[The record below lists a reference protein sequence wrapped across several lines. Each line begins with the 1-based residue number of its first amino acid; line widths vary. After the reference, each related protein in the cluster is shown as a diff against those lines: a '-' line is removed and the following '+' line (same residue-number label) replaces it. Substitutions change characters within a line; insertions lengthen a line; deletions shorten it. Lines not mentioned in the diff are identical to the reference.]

1 MKVTPDNLKFL
12 GADDVAA
19 FEELLREFVTDTGA
33 LCTMLVD
40 RTGRLLAHAGDTSGL
55 DGVAF
60 ASLASADFAASD
72 QLAELLGEA
81 EFTSLYHHGAE
92 RSMFLAEIGG
102 AAILAALFDTRTT
115 LGMVRITTRSLVP
128 RFAECFA
135 RLAESGPSGQVVQME
150 TGWANEAE
158 SEIDR
163 LFAEE

>member
-1 MKVTPDNLKFL
+1 VTVTSDTLSFL
-12 GADDVAA
+12 GADDVSA
-19 FEELLREFVTDTGA
+19 FEELLREFLTDTGA
-33 LCTMLVD
+33 LCALLVD
-40 RTGRLLAHAGDTSGL
+40 RTGRLLAEAGDTASL

-72 QLAELLGEA
+72 QLAELLGER

-115 LGMVRITTRSLVP
+115 LGMVRISTKSLIP

-135 RLAESGPSGQVVQME
+135 RLAERGPSGHVTHME

-163 LFAEE
+163 LFSED

>member
-1 MKVTPDNLKFL
+1 VKVSPDSLNFL
-12 GADDVAA
+12 GADDVHA
-19 FEELLREFVTDTGA
+19 FEELLREFLTDTAA
-33 LCTMLVD
+33 LCALLVD
-40 RTGRLLAHAGDTSGL
+40 RTGRLLAEAGDTASL

-72 QLAELLGEA
+72 QLAALLGEE

-115 LGMVRITTRSLVP
+115 LGMVRITTKSLVP

>member
-1 MKVTPDNLKFL
+1 VTVTSDTLSFL
-12 GADDVAA
+12 GADDVSA
-19 FEELLREFVTDTGA
+19 FEELLREFLTDTGA
-33 LCTMLVD
+33 LCALLVD
-40 RTGRLLAHAGDTSGL
+40 RTGRLLAEAGDTASL

-72 QLAELLGEA
+72 QLAELLGER

-115 LGMVRITTRSLVP
+115 LGMVRITTKSLIP

-135 RLAESGPSGQVVQME
+135 RLAERGPSGHVTHME

-163 LFAEE
+163 LFSEE